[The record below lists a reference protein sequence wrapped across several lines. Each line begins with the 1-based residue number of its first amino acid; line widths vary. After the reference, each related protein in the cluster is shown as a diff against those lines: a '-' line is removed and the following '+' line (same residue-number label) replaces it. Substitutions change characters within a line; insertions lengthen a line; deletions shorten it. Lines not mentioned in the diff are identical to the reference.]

1 VTVDGVS
8 HPVDTGFLV
17 FNSQTYPHLTAL
29 FAHLG
34 VASVATEMSFS
45 VSLEE
50 PRLEWAGSSLATVF
64 GQKRNLLRRDFWRM
78 LADILRFNRE
88 SVAWLEAFPDD
99 RRSLRAFLAAGGY
112 SRPFAEWY
120 LLPMAA
126 AIWSCPA
133 GQMLDY
139 PLASFVRFCRN
150 HGLLQ
155 VFDRPLWRTV
165 RAAAAS
171 TCAGSPPRIDD
182 IRLATPVRRPAQ
194 PARLQVHSDDR
205 GRAVRRGR
213 PRLPQRPGAGH
224 PRRCRDAGRAAL
236 LGAIRYAPNHAVL
249 HTDAALL
256 PRSPAL
262 WSAWNYLAS
271 AGEPDRRPVS
281 VSYLINRLQP
291 LPFRTPLMVS
301 LNPQREPAA
310 EQLIAEFDYA
320 HPIFDAAAIQAQRE
334 LPAISGTDGV
344 WFCGA
349 WNGYGFHEDGC
360 SRRCRSPMRSVV
372 VPPGRASGPPLRRR
386 RLAGERNAWH
396 ELAVGQPLLR
406 PCHAPAAAA
415 GGARLRLSG
424 LLLPVAALPDRTGG
438 ERAVLGQPL
447 ESLWLPLCRS
457 WRARRF
463 APPRLDPRAAATR
476 GRQRRRRSVA
486 AVLSAGPGFRLQPDQ
501 PVVLPRPLRS
511 ADRRPRRSEQHLR

>member
-1 VTVDGVS
+1 MSMRASQRIAVVGSGISGLATAWLLSQQHQVTLYEAAANLGGHTNTVDVTVDGVS

-17 FNSQTYPHLTAL
+17 YNSQTYPHLTAL

-78 LADILRFNRE
+78 LADILRFNRD
-88 SVAWLEAFPDD
+88 SVAWLDAFPDD
-99 RRSLRAFLAAGGY
+99 RRSLRDFLAAGAY

-165 RAAAAS
+165 KGGGREYVRRLAAA
-171 TCAGSPPRIDD
+171 IDD
-182 IRLATPVRRPAQ
+182 IRLATAVRQVRRSPSG
-194 PARLQVHSDDR
+194 LTVHSDA
-205 GRAVRRGR
+205 AVE
-213 PRLPQRPGAGH
+213 PY
-224 PRRCRDAGRAAL
+224 DAVVLACHSDQSLAILGDAATPAERQL
-236 LGAIRYAPNHAVL
+236 LGAIRYAPNRAVL

-271 AGEPDRRPVS
+271 AGELDHRPVS

-349 WNGYGFHEDGC
+349 WNGYGFHEDGLQ
-360 SRRCRSPMRSVV
+360 SALQVANALGCRAPWQGVR
-372 VPPGRASGPPLRRR
+372 PAS
-386 RLAGERNAWH
+386 
-396 ELAVGQPLLR
+396 AVK
-406 PCHAPAAAA
+406 AA
-415 GGARLRLSG
+415 GRRTER
-424 LLLPVAALPDRTGG
+424 VA
-438 ERAVLGQPL
+438 
-447 ESLWLPLCRS
+447 
-457 WRARRF
+457 
-463 APPRLDPRAAATR
+463 
-476 GRQRRRRSVA
+476 
-486 AVLSAGPGFRLQPDQ
+486 
-501 PVVLPRPLRS
+501 
-511 ADRRPRRSEQHLR
+511 